1 MHGGTPHDRIIW
13 PQILLKIQVLPGS
26 GSIRDQH
33 LVQEVLPN
41 LFKLSA
47 GQTENQTFE
56 IWSQDLESGQS
67 GPRNLASKATR
78 GELRRRVF
86 EWRPLVVQCSAVQC
100 SSVQFSAVHHGEVGQ
115 DTPYAGVPTVQA
127 PYHHTTIPPMVV
139 HHTTHYIS
147 TIVAHRSKRLLLRG
161 PFHQLWPQQFQPIF
175 SKLVKSVLLQFLK
188 FGGTKVP
195 FVNDFFDWFRKLS

>member
-86 EWRPLVVQCSAVQC
+86 EWRPLVVQCSAVQYSAVQF
-100 SSVQFSAVHHGEVGQ
+100 SSVQCSAPWGGW
-115 DTPYAGVPTVQA
+115 AGYTLCRSSNGPSTIP
-127 PYHHTTIPPMVV
+127 PYHHTTNGCPPYHPLHQ
-139 HHTTHYIS
+139 HHS
-147 TIVAHRSKRLLLRG
+147 S
-161 PFHQLWPQQFQPIF
+161 P
-175 SKLVKSVLLQFLK
+175 
-188 FGGTKVP
+188 
-195 FVNDFFDWFRKLS
+195 

>member
-1 MHGGTPHDRIIW
+1 MCKMHGGTPRDQIIW
-13 PQILLKIQVLPGS
+13 PQILLKIQVSPRS

-33 LVQEVLPN
+33 LVQEVQPN

-67 GPRNLASKATR
+67 GPRNLASKATG

-100 SSVQFSAVHHGEVGQ
+100 SSVQCSAVQCSAVQ
-115 DTPYAGVPTVQA
+115 CSAVQCSALGVFCDGL
-127 PYHHTTIPPMVV
+127 VV
-139 HHTTHYIS
+139 FLP
-147 TIVAHRSKRLLLRG
+147 LLLSPEVPG
-161 PFHQLWPQQFQPIF
+161 QPYKPTQIWKGVIF
-175 SKLVKSVLLQFLK
+175 STNS
-188 FGGTKVP
+188 
-195 FVNDFFDWFRKLS
+195 